1 MSRHMEVRKVQTMG
15 AGNSLFFVLP
25 KTYADELGIV
35 KGDLLKIIKEGKRLV
50 VEKLT

>member
-25 KTYADELGIV
+25 KVYAEELGIM
-35 KGDLLKIIKEGKRLV
+35 KGDHLKILREGKRLV
-50 VEKLT
+50 IEKVI